1 MSYDRILILVF
12 GIFFIVF
19 AFVTRYIIVGK
30 IRKSNKRTDE
40 NKQKEIKK
48 GKIISVFLFLMSI
61 YWIVLFIFYDKL
73 F

>member
-48 GKIISVFLFLMSI
+48 GKIISAFLFLMSI

>member
-48 GKIISVFLFLMSI
+48 GKIISAFLFLMSI
-61 YWIVLFIFYDKL
+61 YWIVLFIFYD
-73 F
+73 